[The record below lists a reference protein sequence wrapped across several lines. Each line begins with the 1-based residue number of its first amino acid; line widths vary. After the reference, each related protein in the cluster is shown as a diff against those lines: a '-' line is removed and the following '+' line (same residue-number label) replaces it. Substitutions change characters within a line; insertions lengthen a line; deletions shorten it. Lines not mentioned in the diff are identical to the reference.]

1 MSAWECITHVVWAD
15 SFGWLLG
22 PKVTKCHKTT
32 LLARAISETNC
43 VLHNNVTVWFQK
55 NLWVAD
61 MEKAWVR
68 FTPHSNTQPRSF
80 QLEVN
85 SIPLQAAVRLGSAV
99 WHCEG
104 EVITFWS
111 SPATQRLFRRCRQCP
126 PLIDHSHQRNVR
138 PWTQVDKLTKRQR
151 TFREGS
157 FN

>member
-1 MSAWECITHVVWAD
+1 MWSEPIPSAGCLGQKSQNATKQRCWPEQFQKPIVCCIITWPC
-15 SFGWLLG
+15 G
-22 PKVTKCHKTT
+22 
-32 LLARAISETNC
+32 
-43 VLHNNVTVWFQK
+43 FQK

-138 PWTQVDKLTKRQR
+138 PWTQLDKLTKRQR